1 MARRLKQTTK
11 DVSLDQIDEP
21 KGIVRMDI
29 DPDYISELAQ
39 SISEIDLLQPIL
51 LAVDGER
58 FEIVAGH
65 CRYLACKKLG
75 LSTIH
80 SIIRTM
86 TQAEI
91 GVARATENIAR
102 ADLTPIEEAATYK
115 NLMDQY
121 GLSLEQV
128 SKKMGKT
135 PGTIKRRMDLLR
147 MPPPLQ
153 KAVHKKQ
160 VSMTVA
166 EELWSIGD
174 PASLDYYLGFAIE
187 NGCTK
192 EVARQWAKD
201 WKDSTRR
208 SQASGGEG
216 GGVDPSPYEPRPS
229 YVPCDLCH
237 EPVELGKDKLI
248 RSCPN
253 CWATIKKAL
262 EVTP

>member
-1 MARRLKQTTK
+1 MTKHLKQTIK
-11 DVSLDQIDEP
+11 EVPLDRIDEP
-21 KGIVRMDI
+21 KGIVRMEI
-29 DPDYISELAQ
+29 DLDALDDLAQ
-39 SISEIDLLQPIL
+39 SISEIGLLQNIL
-51 LAVDGER
+51 LAVDGDR
-58 FEIVAGH
+58 FEIVFGH
-65 CRYLACKKLG
+65 RRYLASKKLG
-75 LSTIH
+75 LSTIR
-80 SIIRTM
+80 SVVRTM
-86 TQAEI
+86 TQQEI

-102 ADLTPIEEAATYK
+102 KDLTPIEEAATYK

-128 SKKMGKT
+128 AKKMART

-237 EPVELGKDKLI
+237 EPVELGKDKLL
-248 RSCPN
+248 RTCPN
-253 CWATIKKAL
+253 CWVTIKKAL

>member
-1 MARRLKQTTK
+1 MAKHSKQTIK
-11 DVSLDQIDEP
+11 EVPLDQIDEP

-29 DPDYISELAQ
+29 DPDDLNDLAQ
-39 SISEIDLLQPIL
+39 SISEIGLLQPIMI
-51 LAVDGER
+51 AINNEGY
-58 FEIVAGH
+58 EIVFGH
-65 CRYLACKKLG
+65 RRFLACKKLG
-75 LSTIH
+75 LSSVR
-80 SIIRTM
+80 SIVRVM
-86 TQAEI
+86 TQQEI
-91 GVARATENIAR
+91 GIARATENISR

-128 SKKMGKT
+128 AKKMAKT

-160 VSMTVA
+160 ISMTVA

-174 PASLDYYLGFAIE
+174 EASLDYYLGFAIE

-201 WKDSTRR
+201 WKDSQRR
-208 SQASGGEG
+208 SQTTGGEG
-216 GGVDPSPYEPRPS
+216 GGVDLSPCEPRPS

-253 CWATIKKAL
+253 CWGTIKKAL